1 MVNKENELVYDL
13 EDDVVGR
20 AIVTR
25 EGKKLWPNPKPLPM
39 LDAAKPKKVEAK
51 PVVEV
56 EDPYNS
62 TLKNAI
68 ATAAGLS
75 SFVGIGAL
83 CPDPSFLGMVTTFS
97 LAVIAGY

>member
-1 MVNKENELVYDL
+1 MVNKENKLEYDL

-20 AIVTR
+20 AIITHK
-25 EGKKLWPNPKPLPM
+25 GNKLWPNPKPLPM
-39 LDAAKPKKVEAK
+39 LDAKKPAKKEVKQ
-51 PVVEV
+51 VVEQ
-56 EDPYNS
+56 EDPWKA

-75 SFVGIGAL
+75 SFIGIGAL
-83 CPDPSFLGMVTTFS
+83 CPDPQFLSIFTTFS